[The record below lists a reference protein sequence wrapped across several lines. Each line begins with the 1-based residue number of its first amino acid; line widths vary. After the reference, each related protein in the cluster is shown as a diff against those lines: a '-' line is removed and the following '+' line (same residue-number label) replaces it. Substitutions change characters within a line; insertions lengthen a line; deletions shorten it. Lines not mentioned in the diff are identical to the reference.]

1 MKPSQL
7 ISFFDSLQLHFTL
20 GSDSAL
26 LFHCSHVTNVAY
38 QIINQ
43 LPSDLVLN
51 KELILIGAM
60 LHDIG
65 RNRTQG
71 IRHGYE
77 SSNIIREVFP
87 PSEFTEQLATLTSR
101 HIGGGIPKDEAKDLG
116 LPDIDFLPI
125 TLEEKIVCYADK
137 MVDYKYDKSKGV
149 YQIIKWFTF
158 NSVENESEKLASHL
172 GMNHPAI
179 SRLKLLETEL
189 LLFNN
194 NKHFTFKDFSG
205 STIGHPDSK

>member
-1 MKPSQL
+1 MKSPQL
-7 ISFFDSLQLHFTL
+7 ISFYDALQLHFIL
-20 GSDSAL
+20 GSHSAL

-65 RNRTQG
+65 RNRTQS
-71 IRHGYE
+71 IRHGFE
-77 SSNIIREVFP
+77 SYNIIKEFFP
-87 PSEFTEQLATLTSR
+87 PSDFIDQVATLTSR
-101 HIGGGIPKDEAKDLG
+101 HIGGGIPKVEAKELG

-125 TLEEKIVCYADK
+125 SLEEKIVCYADK

-149 YQIIKWFTF
+149 YQVINWFTF
-158 NSVENESEKLASHL
+158 NSVENETKKLASHL

-179 SRLKLLETEL
+179 SRLKLLETDIL
-189 LLFNN
+189 SFNN
-194 NKHFTFKDFSG
+194 NKHFTFKDFSV
-205 STIGHPDSK
+205 STIDHPDSK